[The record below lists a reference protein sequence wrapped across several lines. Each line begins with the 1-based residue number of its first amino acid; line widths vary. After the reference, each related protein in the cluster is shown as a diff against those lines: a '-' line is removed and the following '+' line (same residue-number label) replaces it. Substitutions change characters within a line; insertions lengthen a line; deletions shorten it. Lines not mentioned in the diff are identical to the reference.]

1 MFNLGGNLNSAD
13 FELQIRRLLVELV
26 KPVVDRQE
34 VAQIDNSNIKRKL
47 EANSKKMIEIDTKLK
62 SINKLAT
69 ENGHLKLEIKHLN
82 EGINLVKDSCDQEI
96 YRLSTLIE
104 RTDSQARLNEEKI
117 RDLERFLG

>member
-47 EANSKKMIEIDTKLK
+47 EVNSAKMSEIDKRLK
-62 SINKLAT
+62 NINKLAS
-69 ENGHLKLEIKHLN
+69 ENGHLKLEI
-82 EGINLVKDSCDQEI
+82 
-96 YRLSTLIE
+96 
-104 RTDSQARLNEEKI
+104 
-117 RDLERFLG
+117 